1 MTTNALFISNL
12 LASIFYVIVQ
22 NFFSQLI
29 NNIILVWII
38 ILFIY
43 ILEKIKFL
51 NNKNP
56 FIISRFIIL
65 MACIA
70 LTSTLFAQP
79 ENSYLYRSLLLAVI
93 IVTEAYELVRNKKK
107 SYK

>member
-1 MTTNALFISNL
+1 MTTNALFIANL

-29 NNIILVWII
+29 NNSILFLII

-43 ILEKIKFL
+43 TLEKIKFL
-51 NNKNP
+51 NDNNP

-65 MACIA
+65 LACIT
-70 LTSTLFAQP
+70 LISTLFAQP

-93 IVTEAYELVRNKKK
+93 IVTEAYELVWNRKKK
-107 SYK
+107 L